1 MHLHTNDP
9 LSWPFSPHRG
19 QSMDHRVS
27 RFADADDGGGLQ
39 PRKILGNTARI
50 QRLHGPDQRHHQQR
64 RVL

>member
-1 MHLHTNDP
+1 
-9 LSWPFSPHRG
+9 
-19 QSMDHRVS
+19 MDHRVS